1 MSNIDDEIAIQPLD
15 KLKKRIN
22 PVPFKRVMLNI
33 TNNTNAVIEEGTD
46 IVADTDEN
54 PGPALNI
61 KKNIIVDR
69 TKDSNIDRLAIIN
82 RLRNKLGVMVIDN
95 SDKSDKKV
103 KEPVKQIMPA
113 RKLVIR
119 PPKDIQE
126 EKEEGDE
133 KEIEK
138 ETEALIA
145 EQSVIEVA
153 EPKKPGRK
161 RKLKL
166 VPAEMDTTQVDLTKE
181 IIRSQ
186 AVADRL
192 PKEREKIIVKA
203 PSYYMNNRKIFIQ
216 KLTELFKPYQ
226 KELMENNAN
235 ISCED
240 RGASSEFA
248 LLTHQK
254 VVRDYL
260 NLYTPY
266 RGLLLYHGL
275 GSGKTCTSIA
285 IAEGMKTNKRV
296 FVMTPASLKMNF
308 FSEMKKCGDDLYKKN
323 QYWEY
328 VSIDGKPEYIP
339 SLSKALTLSTNYI
352 REHGGAW
359 LVNIN
364 KESNYEELDASEQES
379 LDEQL
384 NEMIRGKYTDIN
396 YNGLNANK
404 MKALTGNYSHNPF
417 DNSVILIDEAH
428 NFVSRIVNKVKNK
441 TNTSISY
448 RLYDYIMS
456 ANNAKVVLLTG
467 TPIINYPNEIG
478 ILYNLLRG
486 YITTW
491 TIPIEQKTGK
501 INTDIIVNMLD
512 DENMK
517 TFDLVEYSDNK
528 ITITRN
534 PFGFVNTKK
543 RGVAKGTKKQVRGGA
558 RKTKSKQP
566 KQSKRKSKKIHFAER
581 LELDELNLN
590 KNERIGSSE
599 GNLALDDRMEGGE
612 HALAKYNGVKL
623 DDTGNIT
630 NTDFLNNIIRILKK
644 NGIGVKEQQIKIVNN
659 KALPDD
665 SNAFLSTFV
674 DVETGNATNMNLFQR
689 RILGLTSYFRSAQE
703 ELLPS
708 YEKTEEGDI
717 YHIEKTE
724 MTDHQF
730 AIYEKIR
737 KVESDRES
745 KTKKAAQMKKPGDDL
760 FTVSSTYRI
769 FSRAA
774 CNFTFP
780 ESIERPIPNIKED
793 KEVDEEILD
802 MTEESKEG
810 NGLDKEIDDKNA
822 EEVEDE
828 GSIEPKEEAQYMK
841 RIEAAMDALNVNKED
856 SNEKE
861 FLSKTSLSKY
871 SPKFANILENITN
884 TDNVGLHLLYS
895 HFRTMEGIGILRLIL
910 LANGFAEFKI
920 NRTDGSWELIET
932 DEDKGKPKFVLYTGT
947 ETAEEKEIIR
957 NVYNSMWEYV
967 PSSIVNKLR
976 EVNDNNN
983 MGEIIKLFMIT
994 ASGAEGINLRNTRY
1008 VHIVEPYW
1016 HMVRVEQVVGRA
1028 RRICSHQDLP
1038 EELRT
1043 VKVFLYIATLSPT
1056 QKKDEKHIELLIRDT
1071 SKIDKKTPITT
1082 DENLY
1087 ETSSIK
1093 QRINNQ
1099 ILNAVKESAID
1110 CNLYANSAK
1119 KSGEPLVCYGF
1130 GKVESNQFSSYPV
1143 FDKDQQDKG
1152 GLDVKK
1158 VSWKGVKMTENGVD
1172 YVLNPKTNDVY
1183 DFNSYQ
1189 RAKELGTE
1197 LLLVGKLVKEKGKTR
1212 LEKN

>member
-599 GNLALDDRMEGGE
+599 GNLALDDRMEGE
-612 HALAKYNGVKL
+612 
-623 DDTGNIT
+623 
-630 NTDFLNNIIRILKK
+630 NT
-644 NGIGVKEQQIKIVNN
+644 
-659 KALPDD
+659 
-665 SNAFLSTFV
+665 
-674 DVETGNATNMNLFQR
+674 
-689 RILGLTSYFRSAQE
+689 
-703 ELLPS
+703 
-708 YEKTEEGDI
+708 
-717 YHIEKTE
+717 H
-724 MTDHQF
+724 
-730 AIYEKIR
+730 
-737 KVESDRES
+737 
-745 KTKKAAQMKKPGDDL
+745 
-760 FTVSSTYRI
+760 
-769 FSRAA
+769 
-774 CNFTFP
+774 
-780 ESIERPIPNIKED
+780 
-793 KEVDEEILD
+793 
-802 MTEESKEG
+802 
-810 NGLDKEIDDKNA
+810 
-822 EEVEDE
+822 
-828 GSIEPKEEAQYMK
+828 
-841 RIEAAMDALNVNKED
+841 
-856 SNEKE
+856 
-861 FLSKTSLSKY
+861 
-871 SPKFANILENITN
+871 
-884 TDNVGLHLLYS
+884 
-895 HFRTMEGIGILRLIL
+895 
-910 LANGFAEFKI
+910 
-920 NRTDGSWELIET
+920 
-932 DEDKGKPKFVLYTGT
+932 
-947 ETAEEKEIIR
+947 
-957 NVYNSMWEYV
+957 
-967 PSSIVNKLR
+967 
-976 EVNDNNN
+976 
-983 MGEIIKLFMIT
+983 
-994 ASGAEGINLRNTRY
+994 
-1008 VHIVEPYW
+1008 
-1016 HMVRVEQVVGRA
+1016 
-1028 RRICSHQDLP
+1028 
-1038 EELRT
+1038 
-1043 VKVFLYIATLSPT
+1043 
-1056 QKKDEKHIELLIRDT
+1056 
-1071 SKIDKKTPITT
+1071 
-1082 DENLY
+1082 
-1087 ETSSIK
+1087 
-1093 QRINNQ
+1093 
-1099 ILNAVKESAID
+1099 
-1110 CNLYANSAK
+1110 
-1119 KSGEPLVCYGF
+1119 
-1130 GKVESNQFSSYPV
+1130 
-1143 FDKDQQDKG
+1143 
-1152 GLDVKK
+1152 
-1158 VSWKGVKMTENGVD
+1158 
-1172 YVLNPKTNDVY
+1172 
-1183 DFNSYQ
+1183 
-1189 RAKELGTE
+1189 
-1197 LLLVGKLVKEKGKTR
+1197 
-1212 LEKN
+1212 